1 MLESFSGFTYL
12 QSSVSIT
19 QALEATPDLSLFSS
33 TPVPPQPVGKNVED
47 LFSAHDF
54 DIQIDLPS
62 TPEGWS
68 LILVFQCQLWPV
80 YF

>member
-1 MLESFSGFTYL
+1 MCISVLHLFESISGFICS
-12 QSSVSIT
+12 QSSASIT

-33 TPVPPQPVGKNVED
+33 TPAPPQPVGKNVED

-62 TPEGWS
+62 TPEGRYNP
-68 LILVFQCQLWPV
+68 LLL
-80 YF
+80 